1 VNIGGVNMQFMRL
14 LKKIRKKEERIQ
26 ELENIIIENEK
37 NNTTLIS
44 QHIKML
50 EWISETKDEINKLR
64 KEKDEK

>member
-1 VNIGGVNMQFMRL
+1 MQFMRL

>member
-1 VNIGGVNMQFMRL
+1 MNIGGVNMQFMRL

>member
-1 VNIGGVNMQFMRL
+1 MQFMRL

-37 NNTTLIS
+37 NNATLIS

-50 EWISETKDEINKLR
+50 EWISETKDEINKLQ
-64 KEKDEK
+64 KERDEK